1 MLLTKENILDALRN
15 VEDPD
20 LKKDLVTLGMIED
33 LEIDGL
39 TIKFSVVLTTP
50 ACPLKDML
58 ENACRNAI
66 KHFVNKEAEI
76 IINMTSRVTS
86 APQVLSKNIK
96 NEPNK
101 FSKLSLAAIAMAI
114 PPIPKPVI
122 KLTALTSKT

>member
-96 NEPNK
+96 NIIVVASGKRGSWEIYSS
-101 FSKLSLAAIAMAI
+101 SKLSIR
-114 PPIPKPVI
+114 I
-122 KLTALTSKT
+122 KFKRR